1 MYKVIHYFTDLHDKN
16 HPYNVGDIFPREGVT
31 VSEER
36 LAELAGEDNKQG
48 KPLIE
53 QVAGESD
60 HLGTDEKGENDG
72 NGTEPEKPEDEK
84 ADAEPEKPK
93 DEKADAEPEKP
104 KRSRR
109 GTKTSGK

>member
-1 MYKVIHYFTDLHDKN
+1 MYRVIHYFTDLHDKN
-16 HPYNVGDIFPREGVT
+16 HPYNVGDFFPREGIT

-53 QVAGESD
+53 QVAGGGVTSDEGNPGNDDTES
-60 HLGTDEKGENDG
+60 
-72 NGTEPEKPEDEK
+72 EKPEDEK

-93 DEKADAEPEKP
+93 RTTRKSTKA
-104 KRSRR
+104 
-109 GTKTSGK
+109 SGK